1 MAQHWC
7 DFDVVP
13 MAANI
18 QFVLF
23 KAKRSGRY
31 YMRIELNERPVQ
43 LRKGD
48 NATIY
53 PWGEVRRYMT
63 DCVPIYA

>member
-1 MAQHWC
+1 MKQLHSA
-7 DFDVVP
+7 FASDVEKYVDISEGMP
-13 MAANI
+13 M
-18 QFVLF
+18 
-23 KAKRSGRY
+23 
-31 YMRIELNERPVQ
+31 RPVQ

-63 DCVPIYA
+63 DCVPIYAQ